1 MARKSFDIALQ
12 KELHKLKAENEAL
25 MAEVAI
31 MKSDASAF
39 NIKIKHLEEMRDNQ
53 VQLAEKNGFIKGM
66 MSTQG
71 RSINDMVTPTSNSLD
86 LSFSDM

>member
-1 MARKSFDIALQ
+1 MEEKN
-12 KELHKLKAENEAL
+12 KMKAEYEAV

-71 RSINDMVTPTSNSLD
+71 RSINDMVTPTTSSLD